1 MIKKGVIF
9 LLAIAALGA
18 CNQHSTGPKQDVGT
32 LLGAG
37 VGALAG
43 SQVGGGKGK
52 LAAVA
57 IGALLGGYAGN
68 EIGKSLDKADKL
80 AATQAARQAETAP
93 IGQTI
98 NWNNPK
104 SGNSGTVT
112 ATRQGTNSATGA
124 YCREYR
130 QTVTIGGKTQ
140 EAYGSACRQP
150 DGSWKIV
157 K

>member
-1 MIKKGVIF
+1 MIKSSVMF
-9 LLAIAALGA
+9 LLAALVLGA

-68 EIGKSLDKADKL
+68 EIGKSLDRADKL
-80 AATQAARQAETAP
+80 AATQAARKAQTAP

-98 NWNNPK
+98 NWNNPE

-112 ATRQGTNSATGA
+112 PTRQGTNSATGA
-124 YCREYR
+124 YCREFR
-130 QTVTIGGKTQ
+130 QTVTIGGQTQ
-140 EAYGSACRQP
+140 EAFGRACRQP

-157 K
+157 Q